1 MKTGTE
7 ALSERLLS
15 EPLPESLII
24 PRGTDWPQSRSDIA
38 KHPELKLMGTRRGAM
53 IERRLEDIVAEA
65 RTRDVPE
72 VTILFIAEAL
82 RATKFPDY
90 ILSRFAAL
98 ADSVDVVY
106 FARQQSSA
114 LPSVLAHRIQS
125 WKSPHHTDL
134 TIGALMRE
142 GRRRF
147 KYDQYFDRW
156 SGSGVRLI
164 PLPYFED
171 DLKTDGLMQRFA
183 QNTGISFPAAQN
195 KTPTNASLG
204 KEQLERLAALKR
216 QLAWTRTIPVIRNL
230 AERVYYAMRKRIRSE
245 TQGKKWVLTAAEK
258 RQVTDFYR
266 ESNARFKK
274 LLGSAARNK
283 QWTRWFNEVDPPRR

>member
-15 EPLPESLII
+15 EPLPDSLII
-24 PRGTDWPQSRSDIA
+24 PRGEQWPQSRSDIA
-38 KHPELKLMGTRRGAM
+38 KHPELKLLGTRRGAM
-53 IERRLEDIVAEA
+53 IERRLDDIVAEA

-90 ILSRFAAL
+90 ILSRFTAR
-98 ADSVDVVY
+98 ADSVDVIY
-106 FARQQSSA
+106 FARQQASA

-125 WKSPHHTDL
+125 WSSPHHTDL

-156 SGSGVRLI
+156 SGSGVSLV

-171 DLKTDGLMQRFA
+171 DHKTDGLMQRFA
-183 QNTGISFPAAQN
+183 QHTGISFPATN
-195 KTPTNASLG
+195 KTTPTNASLG
-204 KEQLERLAALKR
+204 KEQLEQLAGLKR
-216 QLAWTRTIPVIRNL
+216 QLAWTRRIPLIRKVG
-230 AERVYYAMRKRIRSE
+230 ERIYYATRKRIRSE
-245 TQGKKWVLTAAEK
+245 PQGKKWVLTAPEK
-258 RQVTDFYR
+258 RQVVEFYR

-283 QWTRWFNEVDPPRR
+283 QWNRWFAEVDQPRR

>member
-15 EPLPESLII
+15 ESLPESLII

-38 KHPELKLMGTRRGAM
+38 KHPELKLMGTRRGAI

-183 QNTGISFPAAQN
+183 QNTGISFPAAR
-195 KTPTNASLG
+195 KDTPTNASLG
-204 KEQLERLAALKR
+204 REQLERLAALKR
-216 QLAWTRTIPVIRNL
+216 QLAWTRSIPFIRNVG
-230 AERVYYAMRKRIRSE
+230 ERFYYAVRKRIRVESP
-245 TQGKKWVLTAAEK
+245 GKKWVLTAAEK
-258 RQVTDFYR
+258 RHVVEFYR

-283 QWTRWFNEVDPPRR
+283 QWNRWFSEVDPPRR